1 MRALIAAGLVFGL
14 VGLTTAQDKKNDPT
28 GTWKYSVERNG
39 QKFEST
45 LKLKLEGDKVTGTV
59 TGGRGGK
66 GGGGGKGGT
75 DTKIEDG
82 KFKDGEVTFTVTR
95 ERGDTKITS
104 TYKAKVDGDTMKGTM
119 ESKFGE
125 KDTKTEFEAKREK
138 VKD

>member
-39 QKFEST
+39 QKVEST
-45 LKLKLEGDKVTGTV
+45 LKLKLDGDKLTGTV

-66 GGGGGKGGT
+66 GGGKGGM
-75 DTKIEDG
+75 DTKIEEG
-82 KFKDGEVTFTVTR
+82 KFKDGEISFTVTR
-95 ERGDTKITS
+95 ERGDTKIVS
-104 TYKAKVDGDTMKGTM
+104 TYKAKIDGDTMKGTM
-119 ESKFGE
+119 ETKFGE